1 MSQIS
6 RRLFFLL
13 LGVLIPGV
21 ITQKSGAAT
30 TKKPTPTPTPTPTSK
45 KPSPTPTSKKPS
57 PTPTSKKPSPT
68 PTSKKPSPTPTSKKP
83 SPTPTS
89 TGTGKTIPSAQPTES
104 NVLEGIVIAKSSDLT
119 LRQTKVFYLKDSFGI
134 STGYSLTR
142 TNRGVVAFNTKCT
155 HAGVP
160 TILSG
165 AQLQCPAHGS
175 IFNPENGE
183 VIRGPAFEPLKLYR
197 TIEVNAE
204 IRIVIS

>member
-30 TKKPTPTPTPTPTSK
+30 TKKPSPTPTTK
-45 KPSPTPTSKKPS
+45 KPSPTPTTKKPS
-57 PTPTSKKPSPT
+57 PTPTTKKPSPT
-68 PTSKKPSPTPTSKKP
+68 PTTKKP

-89 TGTGKTIPSAQPTES
+89 TRTSKTIPSAQPTKG
-104 NVLEGIVIAKSSDLT
+104 NALEGIVIAKSSDLT
-119 LRQTKVFYLKDSFGI
+119 LRQTRVFYLKDSFGI

-142 TNRGVVAFNTKCT
+142 TSRGVVAFDTKCT

-160 TILSG
+160 TSLSG

-175 IFNPENGE
+175 IFNPENGA
-183 VIRGPAFEPLKLYR
+183 VIRGPALEPLKLYR
-197 TIEVNAE
+197 TIEANAE